1 MPIFCFCS
9 SRPCGASANI
19 QQNLDPLSAVGM
31 RCLIGGLLV
40 LPLIFREG
48 RMIMALSIAL
58 QQIGYLDTSVTS
70 CAQTYRQSPV
80 ALLESAGVLG
90 PDGHRHGRG
99 VGDA

>member
-1 MPIFCFCS
+1 MSKLHANLLLLFVAALWGF
-9 SRPCGASANI
+9 GNI

-58 QQIGYLDTSVTS
+58 QQIGYLDTSVTNAS
-70 CAQTYRQSPV
+70 CA
-80 ALLESAGVLG
+80 
-90 PDGHRHGRG
+90 
-99 VGDA
+99 